1 VASAR
6 SGRNLRQLQAL
17 FDVGTMAVL
26 TDGQLL
32 DRFVAG
38 PGEVAELAF
47 AALLERHGPMV
58 MRTCIRA
65 LRNPHE
71 AEDAFQAT
79 FLVLARRAESIRLGD
94 SVACWLHGVAL
105 RVAANER
112 ALMDRRRLHE
122 RRKAEATTTI
132 LTPGPEADDLGRALQ
147 EEFARLPARL
157 RDAAVLVFLEGC
169 THEEA
174 ASRLGRPVATVRS
187 RLATARERLKGR
199 LTRRGLAPAALATAL
214 TAEAGAAKACLPA
227 RLVEATIRL
236 GIGYAAG
243 DAAAG
248 VGPAGVAALTAGVL
262 KAMMI
267 QKLKTLA
274 MATVAVSL
282 IGISVGRGQTGG
294 SSGPQRDRL
303 GEMEKKL
310 DRLLEV
316 MGDPTRRATTT
327 SHDPFQQPTQAA
339 TPGITVVD
347 TASPGA
353 MVKMPV
359 ATSPGD
365 ARITSQDMF
374 TRDTRSVRSIPIQDI
389 DRVARLEQRIVTIE
403 RLLAEQGRRLGALE
417 QALKSSATMPVPAPG
432 AVSLPK

>member
-1 VASAR
+1 
-6 SGRNLRQLQAL
+6 LKAL
-17 FDVGTMAVL
+17 FDVGTMSVL

-112 ALMDRRRLHE
+112 ATLDRRRLHE
-122 RRKAEATTTI
+122 RRKAESTSTI
-132 LTPGPEADDLGRALQ
+132 LTCSSEADDLGRALH
-147 EEFARLPARL
+147 EEFARLPGRL

-169 THEEA
+169 SHEEA

-199 LTRRGLAPAALATAL
+199 LTRRGLAPATLAAAMA
-214 TAEAGAAKACLPA
+214 AEAGATRASLPA
-227 RLVEATIRL
+227 RLVEATIRS

-243 DAAAG
+243 DASAG
-248 VGPAGVAALTAGVL
+248 MVPAGVAALTAGVL

-274 MATVAVSL
+274 VATVAISL
-282 IGISVGRGQTGG
+282 VGISVGRGQQPGNFT
-294 SSGPQRDRL
+294 PQPDRL
-303 GEMEKKL
+303 GEMERKL

-316 MGDPTRRATTT
+316 MGEPAART
-327 SHDPFQQPTQAA
+327 STSPHDPFQQPDQR
-339 TPGITVVD
+339 PMG
-347 TASPGA
+347 PGA
-353 MVKMPV
+353 ASTKSQVKDLYRTPYYNV
-359 ATSPGD
+359 AK
-365 ARITSQDMF
+365 
-374 TRDTRSVRSIPIQDI
+374 SIAGQDI
-389 DRVARLEQRIVTIE
+389 DRVARLEQRIVTVE

-417 QALKSSATMPVPAPG
+417 RWSAATIQNPGMGLGAQPGGATTYPAQGPE
-432 AVSLPK
+432 KK

>member
-65 LRNPHE
+65 LRNPHQ

-79 FLVLARRAESIRLGD
+79 FLVLARRADSIRLGD

-105 RVAANER
+105 RVAASER
-112 ALMDRRRLHE
+112 ATLERRRLHE
-122 RRKAEATTTI
+122 RRKAESTSTI
-132 LTPGPEADDLGRALQ
+132 LTSSPEADDLGRALH
-147 EEFARLPARL
+147 EEFARLPGRL

-169 THEEA
+169 SHEEA

-199 LTRRGLAPAALATAL
+199 LTRRGLAPAALAAAL
-214 TAEAGAAKACLPA
+214 AAEAGAAKASLPA
-227 RLVEATIRL
+227 RLIEATIRA
-236 GIGYAAG
+236 GIGYSAG
-243 DAAAG
+243 DVAVG
-248 VGPAGVAALTAGVL
+248 VVPASVAALTAGVL

-274 MATVAVSL
+274 MTTVAISL
-282 IGISVGRGQTGG
+282 IGISVGRGQQSGG
-294 SSGPQRDRL
+294 TTQPQDRL

-316 MGDPTRRATTT
+316 MGQPASRTTTTTIDPFNKPGDVAITRPGPATTPSET
-327 SHDPFQQPTQAA
+327 KDAF
-339 TPGITVVD
+339 
-347 TASPGA
+347 
-353 MVKMPV
+353 KV
-359 ATSPGD
+359 ARSY
-365 ARITSQDMF
+365 ASQD
-374 TRDTRSVRSIPIQDI
+374 V
-389 DRVARLEQRIVTIE
+389 DRVTRLEQKVAAIDRQ
-403 RLLAEQGRRLGALE
+403 LADQNRRLQILE
-417 QALKSSATMPVPAPG
+417 RGSVGEVRTPGPASRTLTTDSYFEATKPG
-432 AVSLPK
+432 AKP

>member
-1 VASAR
+1 MASAR
-6 SGRNLRQLQAL
+6 SGGNLRQLKAL
-17 FDVGTMAVL
+17 FDVGTMSVL

-58 MRTCIRA
+58 MRTCIRT

-79 FLVLARRAESIRLGD
+79 FLVLARRADSIRLGD

-112 ALMDRRRLHE
+112 ATLDRRRLHE
-122 RRKAEATTTI
+122 RRKAESTSTI
-132 LTPGPEADDLGRALQ
+132 QTPSSEADDLGRALH
-147 EEFARLPARL
+147 EEFARLPGRL

-169 THEEA
+169 SHEEA

-199 LTRRGLAPAALATAL
+199 LTRRGLAPATLAAALA
-214 TAEAGAAKACLPA
+214 AEAGAAKASLPA

-248 VGPAGVAALTAGVL
+248 MVPAGVAALTAGVL

-274 MATVAVSL
+274 VATVAISL
-282 IGISVGRGQTGG
+282 VGISVGRGQQPGNFA
-294 SSGPQRDRL
+294 PQQDRL
-303 GEMEKKL
+303 GEMERKL

-316 MGDPTRRATTT
+316 MGEPAART
-327 SHDPFQQPTQAA
+327 STSSQDPFQP
-339 TPGITVVD
+339 PGQRPMG
-347 TASPGA
+347 PGA
-353 MVKMPV
+353 ASTKTQVKDSNISKYKAEV
-359 ATSPGD
+359 
-365 ARITSQDMF
+365 
-374 TRDTRSVRSIPIQDI
+374 SIAGQDI

-403 RLLAEQGRRLGALE
+403 RLLADQGRRLGVLERWSAASRQNPAAALGA
-417 QALKSSATMPVPAPG
+417 QPGGATIYGTQGPE
-432 AVSLPK
+432 KN